1 MGELS
6 RGVRGVVFVFD
17 LLKNFKFA
25 FSLLNTFGHHPLG
38 QCRSLGFRFGPV
50 CGRLPGS
57 LSRTL
62 FRSSPGPPL
71 QKWPISYWQPYTG
84 RPLLGQIQLGPL
96 LTSPRPLLVMIRDV
110 SPRNQNTWKL
120 NGFELFCCSSYK
132 TYAPAWERCTFA
144 TIVFMGFFF
153 LMPFS
158 KNTWILNGF
167 ERFFDLLIFAY
178 VRFPKTSKTLLSDV
192 CGGIADE
199 RLFCLTSAVTLIIL
213 F

>member
-17 LLKNFKFA
+17 LLMNFKFA

-38 QCRSLGFRFGPV
+38 QCRSLGFRLGPV

-62 FRSSPGPPL
+62 FRSSPGPLL

-84 RPLLGQIQLGPL
+84 RPLLGQIQPGPL
-96 LTSPRPLLVMIRDV
+96 LTSPRPLLVLIRDV
-110 SPRNQNTWKL
+110 SPRNRNTWKL

-144 TIVFMGFFF
+144 TIVFMGFSF
-153 LMPFS
+153 LMLFA
-158 KNTWILNGF
+158 KNIWILNGF
-167 ERFFDLLIFAY
+167 
-178 VRFPKTSKTLLSDV
+178 
-192 CGGIADE
+192 
-199 RLFCLTSAVTLIIL
+199 
-213 F
+213 